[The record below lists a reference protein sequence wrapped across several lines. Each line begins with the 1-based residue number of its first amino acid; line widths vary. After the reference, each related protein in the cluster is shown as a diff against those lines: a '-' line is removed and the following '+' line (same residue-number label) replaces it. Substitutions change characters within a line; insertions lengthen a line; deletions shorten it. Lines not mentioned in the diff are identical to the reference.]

1 MEGCNQ
7 TNIPILNTQE
17 DPCIQGSLLTNC
29 IFYGL
34 AIEYLGTQNTA
45 SLAVILEYIVR
56 SLVAANSDIVALEEE
71 NRDQQ
76 LLIEQLQVALEQS
89 LVTLEVIQSQVEACC
104 PTTTTTTTPITTST
118 TTSAPTTTTTT
129 TSGPNAFSVTW
140 VSPEQTFSCELPRIT
155 VYSSSNVISNNTRL
169 FRNSNLT
176 NELQDGTLYVQVL
189 PFGEINNMRLGTYI
203 EGSGLYAL
211 NGITSCDDPT
221 TTATPFY
228 TFNVDIIPKNDENL
242 ACSTYGSIL
251 VQMFSNVPTLVTG
264 SIIYNDSS
272 LTDPW
277 SGYGLER
284 WYAVE
289 QNSSIFSIQVGRISD
304 GNTGVILTGPNPC

>member
-104 PTTTTTTTPITTST
+104 PTTTTTTIPITTSTTTTDPFYYYVANQYACPDCNYVVGTNMIIKTVTPLSIGDWVPRAISGNIFFFNVLSSSAPFYMATLVDAGGASQSCGCPGT

-211 NGITSCDDPT
+211 NGITSCDDPNT
-221 TTATPFY
+221 TTT
-228 TFNVDIIPKNDENL
+228 TTI
-242 ACSTYGSIL
+242 
-251 VQMFSNVPTLVTG
+251 
-264 SIIYNDSS
+264 
-272 LTDPW
+272 
-277 SGYGLER
+277 
-284 WYAVE
+284 
-289 QNSSIFSIQVGRISD
+289 
-304 GNTGVILTGPNPC
+304 